1 MQRVDPRNV
10 EGPVSRGISVWMTR
24 ANCELKP
31 GYRNSIKPEP
41 RRCSASRKDARS
53 PADKTEHGDFG
64 GNLCE
69 RDPAHRIRDC
79 GIKEM
84 RNNCGVTWAEECER
98 LAQGLPARILDML
111 PAIATR
117 PQDVPPE
124 NDAEVTNGRPA
135 FHVSCIFAAAT
146 PALPGCLQAKLLHLD
161 FRVVEHAKPQ
171 RSCDL
176 DVLDLAIQKVARV
189 VGLR

>member
-1 MQRVDPRNV
+1 MP
-10 EGPVSRGISVWMTR
+10 
-24 ANCELKP
+24 
-31 GYRNSIKPEP
+31 
-41 RRCSASRKDARS
+41 
-53 PADKTEHGDFG
+53 DKCD
-64 GNLCE
+64 
-69 RDPAHRIRDC
+69 
-79 GIKEM
+79 
-84 RNNCGVTWAEECER
+84 VTWAEECER
-98 LAQGLPARILDML
+98 LAQDLPARILDKL

-117 PQDVPPE
+117 PDRMYPQRTML
-124 NDAEVTNGRPA
+124 NAANRRPA
-135 FHVSCIFAAAT
+135 FQGFCIFAAAT